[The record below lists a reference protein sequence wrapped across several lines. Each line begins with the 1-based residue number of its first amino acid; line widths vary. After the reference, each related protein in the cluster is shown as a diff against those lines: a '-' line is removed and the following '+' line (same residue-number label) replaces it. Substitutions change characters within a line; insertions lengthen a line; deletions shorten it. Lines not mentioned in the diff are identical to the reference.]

1 MKIFLCGD
9 VMTGRGIDQ
18 ILPEP
23 CGPLLHETYMRSAL
37 GYVQLA
43 EQANGPI
50 PRPVNFDYIWGA
62 ALDEW
67 ERQRPHAR
75 VVNLET
81 SITRSEDF
89 EPKGINYRMSPE
101 NTACLSAARIDC
113 CALANNHVL
122 DWRAAGLLDTLD
134 VLNRRRIKTAGAGR
148 NLAGAMAP
156 AAIDIPGGGSLLV
169 VSMACVSSGPPES
182 WAAKRDAPGIY
193 LLPSL
198 SEEAASMA
206 ARKLAAMRRPGDV
219 ILASIHWGPNWGYE
233 IEGDQR
239 RFAHALIERAG
250 VSVVHGHSSHH
261 AKAIEVFN
269 GRLILYGCGDFLND
283 YEGIE
288 GAEAFRGDLAV
299 MYFADV
305 DSATG
310 DLRALDMTPLQIRKF
325 RLARPESPD
334 VEWLRETLDRE
345 SAPFGVRVARLADG
359 RLVASWAR
367 SSPAHE

>member
-1 MKIFLCGD
+1 M
-9 VMTGRGIDQ
+9 
-18 ILPEP
+18 E
-23 CGPLLHETYMRSAL
+23 
-37 GYVQLA
+37 
-43 EQANGPI
+43 
-50 PRPVNFDYIWGA
+50 FDYVWGA

-101 NTACLSAARIDC
+101 NAACLSAAGIDC

-134 VLNRRRIKTAGAGR
+134 VLHRCGIRTAGAGVD
-148 NLAGAMAP
+148 LAEAMAP
-156 AAIDIPGGGSLLV
+156 AVIDIPGEGRLLV
-169 VSMACVSSGPPES
+169 LSMACVSSGPPPS
-182 WAAKRDAPGIY
+182 WAATANAPGIY
-193 LLPSL
+193 FAPSL
-198 SEEAASMA
+198 SENAASLA
-206 ARKLAAMRRPGDV
+206 ARQLAGVRRPGDV
-219 ILASIHWGPNWGYE
+219 VIVSIHWGPNWGYE
-233 IEGDQR
+233 IEESQR

-261 AKAIEVFN
+261 AKAIEVFQ

-288 GAEAFRGDLAV
+288 GEEAFRGDLAV

-305 DSATG
+305 DPSSS
-310 DLRALDMTPLQIRKF
+310 DLRALDMTPLEIRNF
-325 RLARPESPD
+325 RLARPGTHD
-334 VEWLRETLDRE
+334 VDWLQRMLSRE
-345 SAPFGVRVARLADG
+345 SAPFGVHVARGTDQ
-359 RLVASWAR
+359 RLTASWTR
-367 SSPAHE
+367 RDPTRPRQRKGGSS